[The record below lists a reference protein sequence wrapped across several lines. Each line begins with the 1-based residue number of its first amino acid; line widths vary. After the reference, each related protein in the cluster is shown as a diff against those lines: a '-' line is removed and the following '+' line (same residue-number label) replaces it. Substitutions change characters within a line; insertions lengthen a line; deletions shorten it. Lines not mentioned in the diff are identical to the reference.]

1 MFTMDAGATQRR
13 AAGLEKAGFDRG
25 CGLMTAVPVDKDDQ
39 YVLNHCTRF
48 LARDSTDPRHNFG
61 QYEPS
66 DPRATV
72 CEAWRF
78 PVVDSH
84 FDGVSAVSSYG
95 FNDVTFVYDGRASRP
110 SSVGVVGTF
119 GDLYATVP
127 LRPVRFLRVDT
138 GLQTVTLRVPKAQV
152 HIYKFAVDGRF
163 VLDPINP
170 QRSIADNGQ
179 PWSRFFTDACQ
190 VPLVLSRREREVL
203 GRLVT
208 HLLPFRL
215 AENRR
220 FIREVYD
227 KLDQAAREEQ
237 FPLAYRLDEEVGVVN
252 YIDKVLAR
260 SEQHNADDYHTCLG
274 IIDSLLR
281 VRNGGVDPLLLPA
294 DDYVQLYDQMATDH
308 VDGWDTARYGS
319 PRYFLLL
326 LRRHSMTGAFVHPKA
341 GGNSGAAGWS
351 YLEGRFTDAQGQT
364 LFDWRRA
371 LEVPLGHN
379 TDYRG

>member
-1 MFTMDAGATQRR
+1 MR
-13 AAGLEKAGFDRG
+13 AVL
-25 CGLMTAVPVDKDDQ
+25 VDKDDQ

-48 LARDSTDPRHNFG
+48 LARDSTDARHDFG
-61 QYEPS
+61 QYGPD
-66 DPRATV
+66 DPRAAV

-84 FDGVSAVSSYG
+84 YDGVSATSSYAY
-95 FNDVTFVYDGRASRP
+95 NDVTFVYDARASRP
-110 SSVGVVGTF
+110 ESVGVVGSF
-119 GDLYATVP
+119 GELFASVP
-127 LRPVRFLRVDT
+127 LRPVQFLGEDT
-138 GLQTVTLRVPKAQV
+138 GLRTVTLRVPKAQV
-152 HIYKFAVDGRF
+152 HTYKFAVDGSYQ
-163 VLDPINP
+163 LDPVNP
-170 QRSIADNGQ
+170 QRSVADNGQ

-203 GRLVT
+203 SRLVT

-220 FIREVYD
+220 FIREFYD
-227 KLDQAAREEQ
+227 TLDQASREEQ
-237 FPLAYRLDEEVGVVN
+237 FPLAYRLDEDVGVVN

-260 SEQHNADDYHTCLG
+260 VEQHNADDYHTCLA
-274 IIDSLLR
+274 IIDGLLR
-281 VRNGGVDPLLLPA
+281 TRNRGIDPLRLPV
-294 DDYVQLYDQMATDH
+294 DDYVALYDEMATDR
-308 VDGWDTARYGS
+308 VDGWDTSRYGS

-326 LRRHSMTGAFVHPKA
+326 LRRHAMTGAFVHPKA

-371 LEVPLGHN
+371 LEIPLGHN
-379 TDYRG
+379 ADYRG